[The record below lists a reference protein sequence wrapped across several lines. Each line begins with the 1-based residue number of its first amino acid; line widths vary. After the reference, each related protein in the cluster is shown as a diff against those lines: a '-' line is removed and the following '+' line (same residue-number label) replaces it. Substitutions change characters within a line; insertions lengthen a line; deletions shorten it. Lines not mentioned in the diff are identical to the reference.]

1 MLASTE
7 TPDVVTRV
15 LESPSY
21 EIGDKKYPPKY
32 CAQMFCK
39 EIPTEE
45 PGARRFL
52 EMQFGE
58 WQPTKLLAI
67 DSLDTKIK
75 LEGMKKVSP

>member
-7 TPDVVTRV
+7 TPDIVTRV

-21 EIGDKKYPPKY
+21 EIGGKKYPPKY
-32 CAQMFCK
+32 CAQLFGK
-39 EIPTEE
+39 EIPTKE
-45 PGARRFL
+45 PGVRRFL

-67 DSLDTKIK
+67 DSLEQKFS
-75 LEGMKKVSP
+75 LEGMKKVEA

>member
-7 TPDVVTRV
+7 TPDIVTRV

-39 EIPTEE
+39 EIPTKE

-58 WQPTKLLAI
+58 WKPSKLEAI
-67 DSLDTKIK
+67 LNLEQKFS
-75 LEGMKKVSP
+75 LEGMKKVEA